1 MKPQQKAPRV
11 RPAFWLLPL
20 VVLWLVSGLLGIGGA
35 LPYGGSNGFL
45 GVFLALTWAAILYA
59 AYRVLGWVMAPLL
72 RSIPRPESKARG
84 TGGGADGPLP
94 GLPDRDTG
102 ERPGMPMVRS
112 QLAMNADNPFNT
124 HAHRPQLAWNRT
136 RRPI

>member
-72 RSIPRPESKARG
+72 RSIPRPESKA
-84 TGGGADGPLP
+84 DE
-94 GLPDRDTG
+94 
-102 ERPGMPMVRS
+102 ERVAEPMVHCPACQTETPASDPVCQWCGRS
-112 QLAMNADNPFNT
+112 S
-124 HAHRPQLAWNRT
+124 R
-136 RRPI
+136 